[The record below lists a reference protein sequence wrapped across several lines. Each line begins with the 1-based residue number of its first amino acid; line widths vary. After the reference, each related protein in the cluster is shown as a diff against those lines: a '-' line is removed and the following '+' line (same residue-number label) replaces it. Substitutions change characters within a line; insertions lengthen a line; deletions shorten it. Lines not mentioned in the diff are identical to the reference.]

1 MNLEKIKN
9 SYINIVNLSLT
20 DRKLILSLIHK
31 NLLDIYALSEKEMLK
46 LFPDTYYRYLMY
58 ERRGGSYRFTRVRNA
73 LLENSEAKEV
83 SYEEFISF
91 FGSGITM
98 EHNKTK
104 FVVI

>member
-9 SYINIVNLSLT
+9 SYVNIADLSLT
-20 DRKLILSLIHK
+20 ERKHILNLIHK
-31 NLLDIYALSEKEMLK
+31 NLLDIYQGSEIELLK
-46 LFPDTYYRYLMY
+46 LFPNTYYRYLMY
-58 ERRGGSYRFTRVRNA
+58 EKRGGAYRFIRVRNV
-73 LLENSEAKEV
+73 LLYNSEAKEV

-91 FGSGITM
+91 FGSGVTM

>member
-9 SYINIVNLSLT
+9 SYIKISELSLT
-20 DRKLILSLIHK
+20 ERKHILDLIHK
-31 NLLDIYALSEKEMLK
+31 NLLDIYSLSEREMRK
-46 LFPDTYYRYLMY
+46 LFPDDFYRYLMY
-58 ERRGGSYRFTRVRNA
+58 EKRGCSYRFIRVRDA
-73 LLENSEAKEV
+73 LLENSKAKEV

-91 FGSGITM
+91 FGSGVIM

>member
-98 EHNKTK
+98 EHNKQK
-104 FVVI
+104 FQVL

>member
-9 SYINIVNLSLT
+9 SYIKISELPLT
-20 DRKLILSLIHK
+20 ERKHILDLIHK

-58 ERRGGSYRFTRVRNA
+58 ERRGRSYRFIRVREA
-73 LLENSEAKEV
+73 LLENSKAKEV

-104 FVVI
+104 FVII

>member
-9 SYINIVNLSLT
+9 SYIKISELSLT
-20 DRKLILSLIHK
+20 KRKHILDLIHK
-31 NLLDIYALSEKEMLK
+31 NLLDIYSLSEREMRK
-46 LFPDTYYRYLMY
+46 LFPDNFYRYLMY
-58 ERRGGSYRFTRVRNA
+58 EKRGGSYRFIRVRVPTI
-73 LLENSEAKEV
+73 ENPDVKEV

-91 FGSGITM
+91 FGSGVIM

>member
-58 ERRGGSYRFTRVRNA
+58 ERRGGSYRFIRVRNA
-73 LLENSEAKEV
+73 LLENSKAKEV
-83 SYEEFISF
+83 SFEEYISY
-91 FGSGITM
+91 M
-98 EHNKTK
+98 REPDYQHNKQK
-104 FVVI
+104 FQVL

>member
-58 ERRGGSYRFTRVRNA
+58 ERRGCSYRFIRVRNA
-73 LLENSEAKEV
+73 LLENSKAKEV
-83 SYEEFISF
+83 SFEEYISY
-91 FGSGITM
+91 M
-98 EHNKTK
+98 REPDYQHNKQK
-104 FVVI
+104 FQVL

>member
-9 SYINIVNLSLT
+9 SYIKISELSLT
-20 DRKLILSLIHK
+20 ERKHVLDLIHK
-31 NLLDIYALSEKEMLK
+31 NLLDIYSLSEREMLK

-58 ERRGGSYRFTRVRNA
+58 EKRGDNYRFIRVRVPTI
-73 LLENSEAKEV
+73 ENPDVKEV
-83 SYEEFISF
+83 SYEEFISL
-91 FGSGITM
+91 FGSGVTM

>member
-46 LFPDTYYRYLMY
+46 LFPDTYYRYLIY
-58 ERRGGSYRFTRVRNA
+58 ERRGGSYRFIRVRDA
-73 LLENSEAKEV
+73 LLENSKTKEV

>member
-9 SYINIVNLSLT
+9 SYIKVSELSLT
-20 DRKLILSLIHK
+20 ERKHILDLIHK
-31 NLLDIYALSEKEMLK
+31 NLLDIYSLSEREMRK
-46 LFPDTYYRYLMY
+46 LFPDNFYRYLMY
-58 ERRGGSYRFTRVRNA
+58 EKRGDNYRFIRVRVPTI
-73 LLENSEAKEV
+73 ENPDVKEV

-91 FGSGITM
+91 FGSGVIM

>member
-9 SYINIVNLSLT
+9 SYIKISELSLT
-20 DRKLILSLIHK
+20 ERKHILDLIHK
-31 NLLDIYALSEKEMLK
+31 NLLDIYSLSEREMLK

-58 ERRGGSYRFTRVRNA
+58 DKKRGSYRFVRVRNA
-73 LLENSEAKEV
+73 LLENDRAKEV

>member
-9 SYINIVNLSLT
+9 SYIKISELSLT
-20 DRKLILSLIHK
+20 ERKHILDLIHK
-31 NLLDIYALSEKEMLK
+31 NLLDIYSFSEREMRK
-46 LFPDTYYRYLMY
+46 LFPDNFYRYLMY
-58 ERRGGSYRFTRVRNA
+58 EKRGCSYRFVRVRNA
-73 LLENSEAKEV
+73 LLENDRAKEV

-91 FGSGITM
+91 FGSGVIM

>member
-9 SYINIVNLSLT
+9 SYINIADLSLT
-20 DRKLILSLIHK
+20 DRKLILELIHK
-31 NLLDIYALSEKEMLK
+31 NLLDIYSLSEREMLK

-58 ERRGGSYRFTRVRNA
+58 ERRGGSYRFIRVRNA
-73 LLENSEAKEV
+73 LLENSKAKEV
-83 SYEEFISF
+83 SYEEFISL
-91 FGSGITM
+91 FGSGVTM

>member
-58 ERRGGSYRFTRVRNA
+58 ERRGGSYRFIRVRDA
-73 LLENSEAKEV
+73 LLENSKAKEV

>member
-20 DRKLILSLIHK
+20 NRKLILSLIHK
-31 NLLDIYALSEKEMLK
+31 NLLNIYALSEKEMLK
-46 LFPDTYYRYLMY
+46 LFPDNFYKYLMY
-58 ERRGGSYRFTRVRNA
+58 ERRGGSYRFIRVRVPTI
-73 LLENSEAKEV
+73 ENPDVKEV

-91 FGSGITM
+91 FGSGVTM

>member
-20 DRKLILSLIHK
+20 DRKLILNLIHK

-46 LFPDTYYRYLMY
+46 VFPDTYYMYLMY
-58 ERRGGSYRFTRVRNA
+58 EKRGGAYRFIRVRNA

-83 SYEEFISF
+83 SYEEFISL
-91 FGSGITM
+91 FGSGVTM

>member
-9 SYINIVNLSLT
+9 SYIKISELSLT
-20 DRKLILSLIHK
+20 ERKHILDLIHK
-31 NLLDIYALSEKEMLK
+31 NLLDIYQGSERELLK
-46 LFPDTYYRYLMY
+46 LFPDTFYRYLMY
-58 ERRGGSYRFTRVRNA
+58 EKRGDRFRFIRVRVPTI
-73 LLENSEAKEV
+73 ENPDVKEV

-104 FVVI
+104 FVII

>member
-9 SYINIVNLSLT
+9 SYVKVSELSLT
-20 DRKLILSLIHK
+20 ERKHILDLIHK
-31 NLLDIYALSEKEMLK
+31 NLLDIYSLSEREMRK
-46 LFPDTYYRYLMY
+46 LFPDNFYRYLMY
-58 ERRGGSYRFTRVRNA
+58 EKRGDNYRFIRVRVPTI
-73 LLENSEAKEV
+73 ENPDVKEV

-91 FGSGITM
+91 FGSGVTM

>member
-9 SYINIVNLSLT
+9 SYVNIADLSLT
-20 DRKLILSLIHK
+20 DRKLILELIHK
-31 NLLDIYALSEKEMLK
+31 NLLDIYNVSEREMLK

-58 ERRGGSYRFTRVRNA
+58 EKRGGAYRFIRVRNA

-83 SYEEFISF
+83 SYEEFISL
-91 FGSGITM
+91 FGSGVTM
-98 EHNKTK
+98 KHNKTK

>member
-58 ERRGGSYRFTRVRNA
+58 ERRGRSYRFIRVRDA
-73 LLENSEAKEV
+73 LLENSKAKEV

>member
-9 SYINIVNLSLT
+9 SYVKVSELSLT
-20 DRKLILSLIHK
+20 ERKHILDLIHK
-31 NLLDIYALSEKEMLK
+31 NLLDIYSLSEREMLK

-58 ERRGGSYRFTRVRNA
+58 EKRGGAYRFIRVRNA
-73 LLENSEAKEV
+73 LLENFEAKEV

-91 FGSGITM
+91 FGSGVTM

>member
-46 LFPDTYYRYLMY
+46 LFPDTFYRYLMY
-58 ERRGGSYRFTRVRNA
+58 EKRGDRFRFIRVRVPTI
-73 LLENSEAKEV
+73 ENPDVKEV

>member
-9 SYINIVNLSLT
+9 SYIKISELSLT
-20 DRKLILSLIHK
+20 ERKHILDLIHK
-31 NLLDIYALSEKEMLK
+31 NLLDIYSLSEREMRK
-46 LFPDTYYRYLMY
+46 LFPDNFYRYLMY
-58 ERRGGSYRFTRVRNA
+58 EKRGCSYRFVRVRNA
-73 LLENSEAKEV
+73 LLENDRAKEV

-91 FGSGITM
+91 FGSGVIM